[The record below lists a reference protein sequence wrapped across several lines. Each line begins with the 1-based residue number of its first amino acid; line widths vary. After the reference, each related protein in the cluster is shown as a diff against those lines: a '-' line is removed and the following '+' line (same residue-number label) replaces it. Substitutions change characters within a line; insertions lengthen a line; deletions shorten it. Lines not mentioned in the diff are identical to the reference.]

1 MLCVNLIWY
10 NMIWY
15 DCASHHISSPKCE
28 KICSYGSKAFDFWE
42 TMSYADRSPVST
54 LNTTR
59 TPTPD
64 SACQHLMPSAATVK
78 ILWEIFQPNLAQSST
93 TRLSSRRN
101 LPNSLNAKIKDG
113 GGRHIELRKM
123 SKSAD
128 WMKIFALDLVL
139 RCIRLPEI
147 IRKKIEPEVNSL
159 VVTNRT
165 SATKVGWT

>member
-1 MLCVNLIWY
+1 M
-10 NMIWY
+10 
-15 DCASHHISSPKCE
+15 
-28 KICSYGSKAFDFWE
+28 
-42 TMSYADRSPVST
+42 
-54 LNTTR
+54 
-59 TPTPD
+59 
-64 SACQHLMPSAATVK
+64 
-78 ILWEIFQPNLAQSST
+78 
-93 TRLSSRRN
+93 
-101 LPNSLNAKIKDG
+101 PNSLNAKIKDG

-165 SATKVGWT
+165 SATKVG